1 MTVTMLPSAG
11 EYANHK
17 GERFTTDGTVYN
29 VCGTEC
35 YLLKGYG
42 MFAIDQ
48 LKVVDERNDV

>member
-1 MTVTMLPSAG
+1 MTVTMLCTAG

-35 YLLKGYG
+35 YMLNGYG
-42 MFAIDQ
+42 LFAVDM
-48 LKVVDERNDV
+48 LKVVEE

>member
-1 MTVTMLPSAG
+1 MLPTAG

-17 GERFTTDGTVYN
+17 GERCTTDGTVYN
-29 VCGTEC
+29 VCGTKC